1 MKKRCPNCG
10 DWIIFTFR
18 RECPTCDYPRHDVE
32 PDIWLRRHDNE
43 RDMELYD
50 DLFDAH
56 SKLAE
61 HEFSD

>member
-10 DWIIFTFR
+10 EWVVSFR
-18 RECPTCDYPRHDVE
+18 YGCPTCDYPKGDSE

-61 HEFSD
+61 HDFLD